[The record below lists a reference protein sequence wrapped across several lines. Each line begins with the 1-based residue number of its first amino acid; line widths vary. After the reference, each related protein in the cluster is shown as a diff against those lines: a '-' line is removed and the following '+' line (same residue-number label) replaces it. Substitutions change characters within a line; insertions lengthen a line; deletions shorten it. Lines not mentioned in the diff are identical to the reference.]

1 MNANV
6 LEKLKILAE
15 SAKYDVSCASSGT
28 VRANKPGTLGN
39 TVGGWG
45 ICHSFAEDGR
55 CISLLKV
62 MLTNYCIYDCAY
74 CINRRSNDLPRATL
88 SVSELVDLTIEFY
101 RRNYIEGLFLSSGV
115 VRNPDYTMERLV
127 RVAKDLR
134 EVHRFNGYIHLKS
147 IPGASRELV
156 NEAGRYADRLSVNV
170 EIPKEENLKLLAP
183 EKDHKSVFAPMLYIQ
198 QGVLESS
205 EERKKFRYAPRF
217 APAGQSTQMIVG
229 ATAESDKDILFLSSA
244 LYQRPTMK
252 RVYYSGYVSVNT
264 YDTRLPALKQ
274 PPLVR
279 ENRLYQADWL
289 MRFYQFKVNEI
300 VDDTYP
306 DLDLEIDPKLS
317 WALRHP
323 EQFPVDINKADY
335 EMILRIPG
343 IGVKSAKLIIASR
356 RYSKLGYY
364 QLKKIGVVMKKAQY
378 FITCSELPMRTVN
391 EMTPQTYVACY
402 CPNLLRKR
410 RMKISYHL
418 FLTIE
423 IVMILFIYDKTLD
436 GLLTALFDAYNRKTF
451 PDVLLSKGDTLPLF
465 YDDIFTVITDEE
477 KAGRVWRGLQKKI
490 SASALSAI
498 TWCWLSELPEVGMLL
513 FRYIRKAIDSP
524 VSIETNFGDPDV
536 LALSKIWKRVDWER
550 LRMLQFVRFQKAVDG
565 TFFAAF
571 EPQHNALPLTVG
583 HFKDRFADQRWLIY
597 DMKRRY
603 GFYYDLHTVEEVTF
617 DDDGQAAHL
626 ITGMLDESL
635 MDKDEKLF
643 QQLWKTYFKSITIKE
658 RLNPRKHKQDM
669 PVRYWKYITEKQ
681 K

>member
-1 MNANV
+1 
-6 LEKLKILAE
+6 
-15 SAKYDVSCASSGT
+15 
-28 VRANKPGTLGN
+28 
-39 TVGGWG
+39 
-45 ICHSFAEDGR
+45 
-55 CISLLKV
+55 
-62 MLTNYCIYDCAY
+62 
-74 CINRRSNDLPRATL
+74 
-88 SVSELVDLTIEFY
+88 
-101 RRNYIEGLFLSSGV
+101 
-115 VRNPDYTMERLV
+115 
-127 RVAKDLR
+127 
-134 EVHRFNGYIHLKS
+134 
-147 IPGASRELV
+147 
-156 NEAGRYADRLSVNV
+156 
-170 EIPKEENLKLLAP
+170 
-183 EKDHKSVFAPMLYIQ
+183 
-198 QGVLESS
+198 
-205 EERKKFRYAPRF
+205 
-217 APAGQSTQMIVG
+217 
-229 ATAESDKDILFLSSA
+229 
-244 LYQRPTMK
+244 
-252 RVYYSGYVSVNT
+252 
-264 YDTRLPALKQ
+264 
-274 PPLVR
+274 
-279 ENRLYQADWL
+279 
-289 MRFYQFKVNEI
+289 
-300 VDDTYP
+300 
-306 DLDLEIDPKLS
+306 
-317 WALRHP
+317 
-323 EQFPVDINKADY
+323 
-335 EMILRIPG
+335 
-343 IGVKSAKLIIASR
+343 
-356 RYSKLGYY
+356 
-364 QLKKIGVVMKKAQY
+364 
-378 FITCSELPMRTVN
+378 
-391 EMTPQTYVACY
+391 
-402 CPNLLRKR
+402 
-410 RMKISYHL
+410 MKISYHL

-669 PVRYWKYITEKQ
+669 QVRYWKYITEKQ